1 MRIQDLKNELLTNKW
16 FFLLIF
22 LSAGQVVFNF
32 IMAFIFVKA
41 NPSAKI
47 YFLTFHLTP
56 QIVCLV
62 GLVSYRYWAWLGCI
76 AVSGYN
82 AVDFARALLIIGA
95 RTEANA
101 VFGIITISVNIVM
114 LVILIIKREYFIA

>member
-1 MRIQDLKNELLTNKW
+1 MRFEDLKNELLNNKW

-22 LSAGQVVFNF
+22 LSAGQVIFNF

-47 YFLTFHLTP
+47 YFLMFHLTP
-56 QIVCLV
+56 QTVCLI

-76 AVSGYN
+76 AISGYN
-82 AVDFARALLIIGA
+82 TVDFARALLIIGSH
-95 RTEANA
+95 TQVHA
-101 VFGIITISVNIVM
+101 VFAVVTVCVNVTLIAI
-114 LVILIIKREYFIA
+114 LVIKREYFQ